1 MSERLAGNA
10 ASALSIYLGIAT
22 IAKHHVIHLGWL
34 GPPRPGN
41 GLEVR
46 GLQALG
52 GGWDVMGRGGRR
64 AEGGWQGAAGGR
76 RVGKGTFLIVGF
88 GIEVVSVT
96 QSRRHIQ
103 CHQTIFSNRAMA
115 NPKQTNFKFELRI

>member
-52 GGWDVMGRGGRR
+52 GGWDVMGEGR
-64 AEGGWQGAAGGR
+64 AEGGGRVAGGC
-76 RVGKGTFLIVGF
+76 GGEASGQGNIL
-88 GIEVVSVT
+88 
-96 QSRRHIQ
+96 
-103 CHQTIFSNRAMA
+103 NRW
-115 NPKQTNFKFELRI
+115 FWD

>member
-52 GGWDVMGRGGRR
+52 GGWDVMGEGR
-64 AEGGWQGAAGGR
+64 AEGGGR
-76 RVGKGTFLIVGF
+76 WGCVRCAVLLGR
-88 GIEVVSVT
+88 IEYDRTGPGRLVSGRGEEKRIRRDSPT
-96 QSRRHIQ
+96 QPE
-103 CHQTIFSNRAMA
+103 A
-115 NPKQTNFKFELRI
+115 ELRAELEACARL